1 MKYATSIPPAAP
13 RIEPARFP
21 PARARIE
28 LIVRRCAVPLSSQT
42 SEIRIILVNTDNGSS
57 LKVARIE
64 EQFEANFNKVFLTI
78 NGKFV
83 VDLFADEPDDGEWD
97 FE

>member
-1 MKYATSIPPAAP
+1 
-13 RIEPARFP
+13 
-21 PARARIE
+21 
-28 LIVRRCAVPLSSQT
+28 VPLSSQT
-42 SEIRIILVNTDNGSS
+42 SEIRIILVNTDSGSS

-64 EQFEANFNKVFLTI
+64 EQFEVNFNKVFLTI

-83 VDLFADEPDDGEWD
+83 VDLFGDEPDDGEWD